1 MTAAFGVQAKR
12 SRYIGGRTALARQT
26 ITPKE
31 KRRKNIERPEG
42 AMVYVSMDTSEGII
56 EGNTANAGLSDL
68 SPLPIFGGGETRHEN
83 AEASKAGGS
92 MKLRHPASNFFMKK
106 LLLLPLLLSNA
117 LAQDGSFNGTVY
129 DLDSGRIQVI
139 SGSVD
144 IKPKEDTYLSTLR
157 RINAELAESNAR
169 MSAEIA
175 ANNQLY
181 ELREQTRLLRKIAD
195 Q

>member
-1 MTAAFGVQAKR
+1 
-12 SRYIGGRTALARQT
+12 
-26 ITPKE
+26 
-31 KRRKNIERPEG
+31 
-42 AMVYVSMDTSEGII
+42 
-56 EGNTANAGLSDL
+56 
-68 SPLPIFGGGETRHEN
+68 
-83 AEASKAGGS
+83 
-92 MKLRHPASNFFMKK
+92 MKSLLI
-106 LLLLPLLLSNA
+106 LLLLTGTIR
-117 LAQDGSFNGTVY
+117 AQDGSFSGTVY

-144 IKPKEDTYLSTLR
+144 IKPQEDTYLSTLH

-169 MSAEIA
+169 ISAEIT

>member
-1 MTAAFGVQAKR
+1 
-12 SRYIGGRTALARQT
+12 
-26 ITPKE
+26 
-31 KRRKNIERPEG
+31 
-42 AMVYVSMDTSEGII
+42 MVYVSMDTSEGII

-83 AEASKAGGS
+83 AKASKAWGP
-92 MKLRHPASNFFMKK
+92 MKLRHPASNLFMRK
-106 LLLLPLLLSNA
+106 LLLLA
-117 LAQDGSFNGTVY
+117 LVTSVQAQDGSFNGTVY

-139 SGSVD
+139 SGVVD
-144 IKPKEDTYLSTLR
+144 VKPKEDTYLSTLR

-169 MSAEIA
+169 MSAEIT

>member
-1 MTAAFGVQAKR
+1 
-12 SRYIGGRTALARQT
+12 
-26 ITPKE
+26 
-31 KRRKNIERPEG
+31 
-42 AMVYVSMDTSEGII
+42 
-56 EGNTANAGLSDL
+56 
-68 SPLPIFGGGETRHEN
+68 
-83 AEASKAGGS
+83 
-92 MKLRHPASNFFMKK
+92 MK
-106 LLLLPLLLSNA
+106 PLLLIA
-117 LAQDGSFNGTVY
+117 LLLTTNIRAQDGSFSGTVY

-144 IKPKEDTYLSTLR
+144 CPKPKESTYLATLR

-181 ELREQTRLLRKIAD
+181 ELREQTRLLRKIAN

>member
-1 MTAAFGVQAKR
+1 
-12 SRYIGGRTALARQT
+12 
-26 ITPKE
+26 
-31 KRRKNIERPEG
+31 
-42 AMVYVSMDTSEGII
+42 MVYVYM
-56 EGNTANAGLSDL
+56 NT
-68 SPLPIFGGGETRHEN
+68 FGGGETRHEN
-83 AEASKAGGS
+83 AEASKAGGP
-92 MKLRHPASNFFMKK
+92 MKLRHPASNLFMKP
-106 LLLLPLLLSNA
+106 LLLPLLLSNA

-144 IKPKEDTYLSTLR
+144 VKPKENTYLSTLR

-169 MSAEIA
+169 MSAEIT

>member
-1 MTAAFGVQAKR
+1 
-12 SRYIGGRTALARQT
+12 
-26 ITPKE
+26 
-31 KRRKNIERPEG
+31 
-42 AMVYVSMDTSEGII
+42 MVYVSMDTSEGII

-83 AEASKAGGS
+83 AEASKAWGP

-106 LLLLPLLLSNA
+106 LLLIPLLLSNT

-144 IKPKEDTYLSTLR
+144 VKPKEDTYLSTLR

-169 MSAEIA
+169 ISAEIT

>member
-1 MTAAFGVQAKR
+1 
-12 SRYIGGRTALARQT
+12 
-26 ITPKE
+26 
-31 KRRKNIERPEG
+31 
-42 AMVYVSMDTSEGII
+42 
-56 EGNTANAGLSDL
+56 
-68 SPLPIFGGGETRHEN
+68 
-83 AEASKAGGS
+83 
-92 MKLRHPASNFFMKK
+92 MKLRHPASNLFMRK
-106 LLLLPLLLSNA
+106 LLLLA
-117 LAQDGSFNGTVY
+117 LVTNVQAQDGSFSGTVY

-139 SGSVD
+139 NGSVD

-169 MSAEIA
+169 MSAEIT

>member
-1 MTAAFGVQAKR
+1 
-12 SRYIGGRTALARQT
+12 
-26 ITPKE
+26 
-31 KRRKNIERPEG
+31 
-42 AMVYVSMDTSEGII
+42 MVYVSMDTSEGII

-83 AEASKAGGS
+83 AKASKAGGP
-92 MKLRHPASNFFMKK
+92 MKLRHPASNLFMKPLLIV
-106 LLLLPLLLSNA
+106 LLLTANIQ
-117 LAQDGSFNGTVY
+117 AQDGSFNGTIY
-129 DLDSGRIQVI
+129 DLNSGRIQVI
-139 SGSVD
+139 RGSVD
-144 IKPKEDTYLSTLR
+144 IKPTESPYLTTLR

-169 MSAEIA
+169 LSAEIT

>member
-1 MTAAFGVQAKR
+1 MEPLYRRAHGF
-12 SRYIGGRTALARQT
+12 SPPN
-26 ITPKE
+26 TPKE
-31 KRRKNIERPEG
+31 KRRKNIERPAG
-42 AMVYVSMDTSEGII
+42 AMVYVSMDTSERII

-92 MKLRHPASNFFMKK
+92 MKSRHPASNLFMKK
-106 LLLLPLLLSNA
+106 LLLLPLLLSNTI
-117 LAQDGSFNGTVY
+117 AQDGSFNGTVY
-129 DLDSGRIQVI
+129 DLDSGRTQVI

-169 MSAEIA
+169 LDAEITA
-175 ANNQLY
+175 SRQLS